1 MAGKLALE
9 GGTPVGGKKS
19 PQYHVIVDQRE
30 IRAVN
35 KVLRSDTWRRG
46 PVVEQ
51 YERNLQKCF
60 GVKHALAVSNGTVA
74 SHVAMAGLGLGPG
87 DEIITAPYTFLASAS
102 TAFYQNA
109 LPRFADMDAHSY
121 NLDPQEAEKAIF
133 LERNRG
139 RALADEKTT
148 TLHSC
153 AQRSWT
159 EFLNEEKL
167 GLMCR

>member
-9 GGTPVGGKKS
+9 GGTPVRGKKF

-51 YERNLQKCF
+51 YERNLQKYF

-74 SHVAMAGLGLGPG
+74 LHVAMAALGLGPG
-87 DEIITAPYTFLASAS
+87 DEIMTAPHTFLASAS

-109 LPRFADMDAHSY
+109 LPRFADIDAHSY

-139 RALADEKTT
+139 VR
-148 TLHSC
+148 
-153 AQRSWT
+153 QRMRRQT
-159 EFLNEEKL
+159 PCIHAPNGL
-167 GLMCR
+167 GQSF